1 LIASKLRHKKNLAST
16 SNWQYTIFFGISV
29 IDMHNCSPYYDC
41 WPTKEKIGCKALY
54 LPQFFSSELSPQS
67 FLWSHLRNKAWIQRP
82 LSHVNWDGLHIKS
95 EKKISLLKRYFYF
108 FLFIHGKIISTNM
121 LKKPI
126 IRNILYATKI
136 DWFTWLPCGSLKKRS
151 KLSLFFFESPQG
163 VTFSKSLWP
172 VIIH

>member
-1 LIASKLRHKKNLAST
+1 MSVVKPKPKQTQHYFRHSIENRS
-16 SNWQYTIFFGISV
+16 
-29 IDMHNCSPYYDC
+29 NCSPYYDC
-41 WPTKEKIGCKALY
+41 RPTKEKIGCKALY

-108 FLFIHGKIISTNM
+108 LFIYRRKNHQYKYAKKTII
-121 LKKPI
+121 K
-126 IRNILYATKI
+126 NILYATKI

-151 KLSLFFFESPQG
+151 ELSLFFESPQG